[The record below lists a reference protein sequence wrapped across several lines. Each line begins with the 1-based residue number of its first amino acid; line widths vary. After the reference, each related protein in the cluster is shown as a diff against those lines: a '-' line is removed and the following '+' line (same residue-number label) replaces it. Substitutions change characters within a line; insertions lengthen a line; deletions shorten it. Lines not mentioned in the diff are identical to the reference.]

1 MSMRKKPRG
10 RAVLSAA
17 VLAAAVAVGG
27 VIWSHAAGAGSR
39 PEPAALAAKGTFARA
54 QVVRLGAESAHSSV
68 RGSQLEKA
76 RGHSKGR
83 VTIGGGDEI
92 IAAVTGSLSPVAVD
106 SSDGGTVVYSAWRQI
121 SHPQRSDPKRGTGQ
135 GVKVGAPVGVPS
147 VRVYSDASRKDKL
160 IESGAYSPALSLDG
174 RLAFVRGDSN
184 TVRQNVEYTGKI
196 VVGKVDGGSFQPW
209 TGDSARY
216 YTYAWAGS
224 TLLAY
229 KALPESEAADL
240 YAFTDAGKSRLLA
253 PEAFAIAVSP
263 DASRVLVTV
272 GRRMVEIVR
281 VADGAIEASMPL
293 DGEGVAAPDSATT
306 PHALMFAGSW
316 HGDRVVANSDVGL
329 VVLNVAHGI
338 RIESVIKTPGFPTG
352 ITEPTFLD
360 DSHLI
365 GWADL
370 GSLPG
375 KDATDEPAYDN
386 ALVQCDLAAKSCA
399 VGAASPA
406 RTWARWVVNPSR

>member
-1 MSMRKKPRG
+1 MPMRKKPRG
-10 RAVLSAA
+10 RAILSATA
-17 VLAAAVAVGG
+17 LAAAVAAGG
-27 VIWSHAAGAGSR
+27 VVWSHAAGAGSR

-54 QVVRLGAESAHSSV
+54 QVGRLAAETAHSSV

-76 RGHSKGR
+76 RGSKGR
-83 VTIGGGDEI
+83 LTIGGGDEI
-92 IAAVTGSLSPVAVD
+92 IAAVAGSLSPVAVD
-106 SSDGGTVVYSAWRQI
+106 SSDGSTVVYSSWRQI
-121 SHPQRSDPKRGTGQ
+121 SHPQPSDPKRGTGQ
-135 GVKVGAPVGVPS
+135 GVAVGAPVGIPS
-147 VRVYSDASRKDKL
+147 VRVYSDASGKDKL
-160 IESGAYSPALSLDG
+160 IESGAYSPALSVGG

-209 TGDSARY
+209 TSDSARY

-229 KALPESEAADL
+229 KALPQSEAADL

-272 GRRMVEIVR
+272 GRRMVEVIR

-316 HGDRVVANSDVGL
+316 YGERVVANSDVGL

-352 ITEPTFLD
+352 ITEPTLLD

-375 KDATDEPAYDN
+375 KDAKDEPAYDN
-386 ALVQCDLAAKSCA
+386 ALVQCNLTAKSCA